1 MPGRVL
7 EKPWTIVAADLMHF
21 PRSSYQNKY
30 LMVFQDLFTKWIEL
44 RPLRAATGKNV
55 TAAFKELI
63 LYRWNTLIFL
73 VTDNGPEFKNE
84 TLEKSLREHNVR
96 RVLIPP
102 HFPAAHPVERANR
115 TLKTMIAIFVGQN
128 HRTWDK
134 HLHELRHAFNTATR
148 TSTRVSPAFLN
159 FGRHPMPPKS
169 LRSSVKKREMVVQ
182 ISELQWLERLKVLDA
197 LRDAVYKHINEAT
210 EKQKEYF
217 NKGRRLAEF
226 NVGDEVIK
234 LMHTISKAARGIKAG
249 QNEVFEKKADSY
261 YVLGDKQGNVLTD
274 VHASQIKHYVPPREA
289 KSRTQ
294 NK

>member
-1 MPGRVL
+1 
-7 EKPWTIVAADLMHF
+7 
-21 PRSSYQNKY
+21 
-30 LMVFQDLFTKWIEL
+30 
-44 RPLRAATGKNV
+44 
-55 TAAFKELI
+55 
-63 LYRWNTLIFL
+63 
-73 VTDNGPEFKNE
+73 
-84 TLEKSLREHNVR
+84 
-96 RVLIPP
+96 
-102 HFPAAHPVERANR
+102 
-115 TLKTMIAIFVGQN
+115 
-128 HRTWDK
+128 
-134 HLHELRHAFNTATR
+134 
-148 TSTRVSPAFLN
+148 
-159 FGRHPMPPKS
+159 
-169 LRSSVKKREMVVQ
+169 MVVQ